1 VTVNDY
7 LAASLQSSLGML
19 KMHLADLSDSD
30 LMLRPVPGANHA
42 NWQVGHLIAAETMMM
57 VKAGATMPEL
67 PAGFA
72 ERYAKETV
80 KIDDPARFATKAEL
94 IALFEKTR
102 AGSIAFARSLSAAQL
117 AAPSPFADWFPTMAD
132 FVGLGAT
139 HIAMHIGQIQ
149 VLRRKLGKPVLF

>member
-7 LAASLQSSLGML
+7 LASSLQGSLNML
-19 KMHLADLSDSD
+19 KMHLADLSDAD
-30 LMLRPVPGANHA
+30 LLVRPVPGANHA
-42 NWQVGHLIAAETMMM
+42 NWQIGHLIEAEHSMMS
-57 VKAGATMPEL
+57 KSGAKMPEL

-72 ERYAKETV
+72 ARYSKETA
-80 KIDDPARFATKAEL
+80 KIDDASKFATKAEL
-94 IALFEKTR
+94 IPLFEKVR
-102 AGSIAFARSLSAAQL
+102 AACIAHAKTMTSEQL
-117 AAPSPFADWFPTMAD
+117 KAPSPFAEWFPTMAD

>member
-1 VTVNDY
+1 MTVNDF

-19 KMHLADLSDSD
+19 KMHLGDLSDAD
-30 LMLRPVPGANHA
+30 LLLRPVPGANHA

-72 ERYAKETV
+72 ERYSKDTV
-80 KIDDPARFATKAEL
+80 KIDDPAKFANKTEL

-102 AGSIAFARSLSAAQL
+102 AGSVAFAKSLSPAQL
-117 AAPSPFADWFPTMAD
+117 TAPSPFPDWFPTLAD

-139 HIAMHIGQIQ
+139 HIAMHLGQIQ
-149 VLRRKLGKPVLF
+149 VLRRKLGKPILF